1 MNLHSRISLVL
12 CVAAA
17 IAAPETAAAQAGVE
31 VGPVVGL
38 YAPVTSFAPVGIYS
52 TKLPVKPSDLSG
64 LAEGAEVQLW
74 FNQRLGIQVQGAVA
88 DSRFGGGI
96 FVPAGFVTKPQDA
109 QVVAVT
115 AQVVYRPAPGGLPLQ
130 LSAGA
135 GVVHHTGYAYDGFK
149 GLSPVA
155 GTLGIRYERS
165 IGRWFSAAL
174 GVTTFLYSLDV
185 RDTGGDF
192 GQQFERGFQ
201 VDLLPYLSV
210 TWRSARP

>member
-1 MNLHSRISLVL
+1 ML

-17 IAAPETAAAQAGVE
+17 IPAPAAAAAQAGVE
-31 VGPVVGL
+31 VGPVVAF

-64 LAEGAEVQLW
+64 LAEGAEVRLW
-74 FNQRLGIQVQGAVA
+74 FSQRLGIQVQGAVA
-88 DSRFGGGI
+88 DSRFGDGT
-96 FVPAGFVTKPQDA
+96 VPPFGPGPTERDA
-109 QVVAVT
+109 EVVAVS
-115 AQVVYRPAPGGLPLQ
+115 AQVVYRPAPGGFPLQ

-210 TWRSARP
+210 TWRSAMP